1 MKKKI
6 ITVVILLLT
15 TTAINYAG
23 IYKQSENESSDYSN
37 TGSLFENDIRSEE
50 SVSDDNGGGLFRAP
64 ADDPGGRP
72 GNGGGIGQRAP
83 IGEGIHV
90 LVACCVIL
98 AAIKVSKKKKKEG
111 DSNLE

>member
-37 TGSLFENDIRSEE
+37 AGSLYKNNTKSGE

-64 ADDPGGRP
+64 ANNPVGRP
-72 GNGGGIGQRAP
+72 GNGGGIGQEAP
-83 IGEGIHV
+83 IHDGLHI
-90 LVACCVIL
+90 LTTCCVIL
-98 AAIKVSKKKKKEG
+98 IVFKIMKMKKKKG
-111 DSNLE
+111 NGL